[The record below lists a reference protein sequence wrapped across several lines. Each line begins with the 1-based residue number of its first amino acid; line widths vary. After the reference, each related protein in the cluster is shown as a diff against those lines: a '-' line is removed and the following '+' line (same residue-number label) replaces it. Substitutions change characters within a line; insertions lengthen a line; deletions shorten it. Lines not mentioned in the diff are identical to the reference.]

1 MSKQIVIDK
10 LKEYKEYKKE
20 LQYKMK
26 VAMNLQFKSEVAK
39 LENDIQW
46 CKEIIELINDI
57 DSEK

>member
-1 MSKQIVIDK
+1 MAKQIVIDK
-10 LKEYKEYKKE
+10 LREYKEYKKE
-20 LQYKMK
+20 LECKMR
-26 VAMNLQFKSEVAK
+26 VAIYLRFKSEVTK

>member
-1 MSKQIVIDK
+1 MAKQIVIDK
-10 LKEYKEYKKE
+10 LKEYKEYKKQ

-26 VAMNLQFKSEVAK
+26 VAMDLRFKSEVAK

-46 CKEIIELINDI
+46 CTEVIELINDI